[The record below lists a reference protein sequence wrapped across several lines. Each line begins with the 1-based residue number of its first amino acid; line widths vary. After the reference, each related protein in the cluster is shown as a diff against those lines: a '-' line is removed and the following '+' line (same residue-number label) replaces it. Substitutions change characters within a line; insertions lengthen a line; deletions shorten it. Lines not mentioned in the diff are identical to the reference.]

1 MDQRA
6 TVNGS
11 FLIKFLIPSS
21 FEIHEK
27 KNSIRPIN
35 IVRR

>member
-1 MDQRA
+1 MDQRV

-11 FLIKFLIPSS
+11 FLIKFLMTFG